1 MRAIHSHRAHSATSQ
16 GVYLSGRRTPGGT
29 SRARRL
35 LATNTALLT
44 SAHRMIS
51 PPSHKRKPCTLP
63 THPPLHNPTKPK
75 TAASKQKGTHTTRS
89 LALPP
94 NTPNTKPSLALL
106 SSSPALGR
114 FSLSRPSAPDATR
127 RGALRPFPRPHAS
140 LAAANRSTTTATDEE
155 ATSQGRLTIQPPRAT
170 LSTTTPANAAA
181 ALDTNMPHAAP
192 HAHTHTPAS
201 SLSPIG
207 RRRRRRAEEEEGT
220 ASTHLHTRK
229 THTPLPSHP
238 DTVRRRHREGRR
250 RHRRRR
256 PWASSQAS
264 ARNQPRAEQPSQD
277 AATSRAAEPRR
288 SSDVLLLPV
297 PRSTHTP
304 RKHTHA
310 RSSPAPLAA
319 HTRTRRQARR
329 RTRWQGAGKARTHAP
344 RAHARASRLSDL
356 HAQSSVPLRPA
367 RAPRSRTCAHAH
379 RAHAHTRRRGTVSS
393 RRGRCLAGAGGAAL
407 PAAWKRSA
415 RQRRPAARRTA
426 ARSLRF
432 CRSRTDHVSR
442 RRTCGAARPDCRS
455 ATALQRPARA
465 CFEALCIDRPPSS
478 CARPVAWLRRVVV
491 GGRSGLSAAR
501 ATLPLLV
508 GQRCSAA
515 AHGMAGAVW
524 PVRARLRQ
532 KRPSRAPALNVRG
545 PAQGR
550 VLVWC
555 GAARIVCR
563 ADCRWPGSW
572 RVILG

>member
-51 PPSHKRKPCTLP
+51 PPPHKRQTCTLP

-192 HAHTHTPAS
+192 HARTHAPAS
-201 SLSPIG
+201 SPSPIG
-207 RRRRRRAEEEEGT
+207 RRRRSRGGR
-220 ASTHLHTRK
+220 
-229 THTPLPSHP
+229 
-238 DTVRRRHREGRR
+238 RRRHSVHPPPHTQNTHAPPLSPG
-250 RHRRRR
+250 HRAQETQGGPAAATDDDARGPPHKRAR
-256 PWASSQAS
+256 GTSHEPSSRAKT
-264 ARNQPRAEQPSQD
+264 QPRAEQPSLD
-277 AATSRAAEPRR
+277 ARATCSSSQCRGARTRHASTPTRARP
-288 SSDVLLLPV
+288 LPLW
-297 PRSTHTP
+297 P
-304 RKHTHA
+304 
-310 RSSPAPLAA
+310 
-319 HTRTRRQARR
+319 RTRRQARR

-367 RAPRSRTCAHAH
+367 RAPRSRICAHAH
-379 RAHAHTRRRGTVSS
+379 RAHAHAHTRTALTHTHEGA
-393 RRGRCLAGAGGAAL
+393 GRCLAGEGGA
-407 PAAWKRSA
+407 
-415 RQRRPAARRTA
+415 
-426 ARSLRF
+426 
-432 CRSRTDHVSR
+432 
-442 RRTCGAARPDCRS
+442 
-455 ATALQRPARA
+455 
-465 CFEALCIDRPPSS
+465 
-478 CARPVAWLRRVVV
+478 
-491 GGRSGLSAAR
+491 
-501 ATLPLLV
+501 
-508 GQRCSAA
+508 
-515 AHGMAGAVW
+515 
-524 PVRARLRQ
+524 
-532 KRPSRAPALNVRG
+532 
-545 PAQGR
+545 
-550 VLVWC
+550 
-555 GAARIVCR
+555 
-563 ADCRWPGSW
+563 
-572 RVILG
+572 

>member
-192 HAHTHTPAS
+192 HARTHAPAS

-207 RRRRRRAEEEEGT
+207 RRRRSRSGRRRRH
-220 ASTHLHTRK
+220 SVHPPPHTH
-229 THTPLPSHP
+229 THTPLPSHL
-238 DTVRRRHREGRR
+238 DTVRRRHREG
-250 RHRRRR
+250 
-256 PWASSQAS
+256 
-264 ARNQPRAEQPSQD
+264 QPPPPTTTPVGLLTSEREEP
-277 AATSRAAEPRR
+277 ATSRAAEPRR
-288 SSDVLLLPV
+288 SHEP
-297 PRSTHTP
+297 
-304 RKHTHA
+304 
-310 RSSPAPLAA
+310 
-319 HTRTRRQARR
+319 
-329 RTRWQGAGKARTHAP
+329 
-344 RAHARASRLSDL
+344 
-356 HAQSSVPLRPA
+356 
-367 RAPRSRTCAHAH
+367 
-379 RAHAHTRRRGTVSS
+379 SS
-393 RRGRCLAGAGGAAL
+393 RA
-407 PAAWKRSA
+407 
-415 RQRRPAARRTA
+415 
-426 ARSLRF
+426 
-432 CRSRTDHVSR
+432 
-442 RRTCGAARPDCRS
+442 
-455 ATALQRPARA
+455 
-465 CFEALCIDRPPSS
+465 
-478 CARPVAWLRRVVV
+478 
-491 GGRSGLSAAR
+491 
-501 ATLPLLV
+501 
-508 GQRCSAA
+508 
-515 AHGMAGAVW
+515 
-524 PVRARLRQ
+524 
-532 KRPSRAPALNVRG
+532 
-545 PAQGR
+545 
-550 VLVWC
+550 
-555 GAARIVCR
+555 
-563 ADCRWPGSW
+563 
-572 RVILG
+572 

>member
-51 PPSHKRKPCTLP
+51 PPSHKRKTCTLP
-63 THPPLHNPTKPK
+63 THPHLHNPTKPK

-192 HAHTHTPAS
+192 HARTHAPAS

-207 RRRRRRAEEEEGT
+207 RRRRSRGGR
-220 ASTHLHTRK
+220 
-229 THTPLPSHP
+229 
-238 DTVRRRHREGRR
+238 RRRHSVHPPPRAHTHIRPSPLTWTPCAGDTGRASR

-264 ARNQPRAEQPSQD
+264 ARHQPRAEQPSQD

-319 HTRTRRQARR
+319 HTQTSTQTHKVARR
-329 RTRWQGAGKARTHAP
+329 GQSTHTRPTRP
-344 RAHARASRLSDL
+344 RPRL
-356 HAQSSVPLRPA
+356 APLRPA
-367 RAPRSRTCAHAH
+367 RTIVRAPSARTRTALTHMRTRAPRSRT
-379 RAHAHTRRRGTVSS
+379 HT
-393 RRGRCLAGAGGAAL
+393 
-407 PAAWKRSA
+407 KA
-415 RQRRPAARRTA
+415 R
-426 ARSLRF
+426 
-432 CRSRTDHVSR
+432 DGV
-442 RRTCGAARPDCRS
+442 
-455 ATALQRPARA
+455 
-465 CFEALCIDRPPSS
+465 
-478 CARPVAWLRRVVV
+478 
-491 GGRSGLSAAR
+491 
-501 ATLPLLV
+501 
-508 GQRCSAA
+508 
-515 AHGMAGAVW
+515 
-524 PVRARLRQ
+524 
-532 KRPSRAPALNVRG
+532 
-545 PAQGR
+545 
-550 VLVWC
+550 
-555 GAARIVCR
+555 
-563 ADCRWPGSW
+563 
-572 RVILG
+572 

>member
-89 LALPP
+89 LALPKH
-94 NTPNTKPSLALL
+94 TEHQALLALL

-192 HAHTHTPAS
+192 HARTHAPAS

-207 RRRRRRAEEEEGT
+207 RRRRSRSGR
-220 ASTHLHTRK
+220 
-229 THTPLPSHP
+229 
-238 DTVRRRHREGRR
+238 RRRHSVHPPPRAHTHTRPSPLTWTPCAGDTGRASR

-277 AATSRAAEPRR
+277 AATSRAAEPRC

-415 RQRRPAARRTA
+415 
-426 ARSLRF
+426 
-432 CRSRTDHVSR
+432 
-442 RRTCGAARPDCRS
+442 
-455 ATALQRPARA
+455 
-465 CFEALCIDRPPSS
+465 
-478 CARPVAWLRRVVV
+478 
-491 GGRSGLSAAR
+491 
-501 ATLPLLV
+501 
-508 GQRCSAA
+508 
-515 AHGMAGAVW
+515 
-524 PVRARLRQ
+524 
-532 KRPSRAPALNVRG
+532 
-545 PAQGR
+545 
-550 VLVWC
+550 
-555 GAARIVCR
+555 
-563 ADCRWPGSW
+563 
-572 RVILG
+572 

>member
-192 HAHTHTPAS
+192 HAHTHAPAS

-207 RRRRRRAEEEEGT
+207 RRRRSRGGR
-220 ASTHLHTRK
+220 
-229 THTPLPSHP
+229 
-238 DTVRRRHREGRR
+238 RRRHSVHPPPHTQNTHAPPLSPGHRAQETQGGPPPPPTTTPVGLLTSEREE
-250 RHRRRR
+250 
-256 PWASSQAS
+256 P
-264 ARNQPRAEQPSQD
+264 
-277 AATSRAAEPRR
+277 ATSRAAESRR
-288 SSDVLLLPV
+288 SHEP
-297 PRSTHTP
+297 
-304 RKHTHA
+304 
-310 RSSPAPLAA
+310 
-319 HTRTRRQARR
+319 
-329 RTRWQGAGKARTHAP
+329 
-344 RAHARASRLSDL
+344 
-356 HAQSSVPLRPA
+356 
-367 RAPRSRTCAHAH
+367 
-379 RAHAHTRRRGTVSS
+379 SS
-393 RRGRCLAGAGGAAL
+393 RA
-407 PAAWKRSA
+407 
-415 RQRRPAARRTA
+415 
-426 ARSLRF
+426 
-432 CRSRTDHVSR
+432 
-442 RRTCGAARPDCRS
+442 
-455 ATALQRPARA
+455 
-465 CFEALCIDRPPSS
+465 
-478 CARPVAWLRRVVV
+478 
-491 GGRSGLSAAR
+491 
-501 ATLPLLV
+501 
-508 GQRCSAA
+508 
-515 AHGMAGAVW
+515 
-524 PVRARLRQ
+524 
-532 KRPSRAPALNVRG
+532 
-545 PAQGR
+545 
-550 VLVWC
+550 
-555 GAARIVCR
+555 
-563 ADCRWPGSW
+563 
-572 RVILG
+572 